1 MPNLLEPKYQIK
13 NDLSIDPDVAA
24 TTDDVREGKVYINT
38 DKEILIGTGK
48 LGTLQIDTIGTYSGH
63 SAQTINV
70 TKKYPDTYKNLQTT
84 NFFIEP
90 VSSSVSWGVYSLP
103 NTSAVTWSF
112 TKSYNPET
120 GKLTLPVT
128 AGSPFPGH
136 LNGGLDNYTVY
147 CVYVK

>member
-48 LGTLQIDTIGTYSGH
+48 LGVLQIDTIGTYSGH
-63 SAQTINV
+63 GTQNIDV
-70 TKKYPDTYKNLQTT
+70 TTKYPNTYKDLQTS

-90 VSSSVSWGVYSLP
+90 GLSSVSWGVYSLP
-103 NTSAVTWSF
+103 NASAVTWQF

-120 GKLTLPVT
+120 GILTLPIT